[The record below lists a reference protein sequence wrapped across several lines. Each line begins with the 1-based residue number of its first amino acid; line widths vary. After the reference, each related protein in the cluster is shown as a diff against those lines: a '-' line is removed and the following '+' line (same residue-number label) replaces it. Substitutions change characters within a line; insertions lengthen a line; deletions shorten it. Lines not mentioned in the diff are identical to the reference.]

1 MEKGMTDDK
10 NKTFEITAHEIV
22 EHTYLV
28 TAETIEE
35 AVEKVQEEEVS
46 IAHSESVMVMI
57 DEAKEIKYVN

>member
-1 MEKGMTDDK
+1 MTDDK
-10 NKTFEITAHEIV
+10 NKTFEITAHEIM

-35 AVEKVQEEEVS
+35 ALEKVQEEEVS

>member
-1 MEKGMTDDK
+1 MTDDK